1 MISGQELVTGLVSQ
15 GVTHWLWIPDSELGR
30 WETDLVSHPRLQ
42 LIRVSR
48 EAEAIGIAAGL
59 MLGGKKPIVAMQCTG
74 FFDAGDAFRNVVHDL
89 HLPLFLILGIRNYLA
104 YQERRTTDSC
114 PRFTIPVLEAWRVP
128 FQILSPEATAA
139 DLVQLYR
146 EAQRRGEAFVAAL
159 PE

>member
-1 MISGQELVTGLVSQ
+1 MISGSELVAGLVGQ

-30 WETDLVSHPRLQ
+30 WEADLITEPTLQ

-59 MLGGKKPIVAMQCTG
+59 MLGGKRPIVAMQCTG

-89 HLPLFLILGIRNYLA
+89 HLPLFMILGIRNYLA
-104 YQERRTTDSC
+104 YQQRRTTDSC
-114 PRFTIPVLEAWRVP
+114 PRFTLPILEAWGVP
-128 FQILSPEATAA
+128 FHILSPEAQAV
-139 DLVQLYR
+139 DMVRLYV
-146 EAQRRGEAFVAAL
+146 EAQQKKTAFIACI

>member
-1 MISGQELVTGLVSQ
+1 MISGRELVSGLVAQ

-30 WETDLVSHPRLQ
+30 WEHDLTSDPRLQ

-59 MLGGKKPIVAMQCTG
+59 MLGGKRPIVAMQCTG

-89 HLPLFLILGIRNYLA
+89 HLPLFMILGIRSYLA
-104 YQERRTTDSC
+104 YQERRTADSC
-114 PRFTIPVLEAWRVP
+114 PRFTVPILEAWQVP
-128 FQILSPEATAA
+128 FQILSPQAGAT
-139 DLVQLYR
+139 DLVHLYIS
-146 EAQRRGEAFVAAL
+146 AQQKNQAFVACI

>member
-1 MISGQELVTGLVSQ
+1 MMDGRELVSGLVQQ
-15 GVTHWLWIPDSELGR
+15 GVSHWLWIPDSELGR
-30 WETDLVSHPRLQ
+30 WENALVAEPRLR

-48 EAEAIGIAAGL
+48 EAEAIAIAAGL
-59 MLGGKKPIVAMQCTG
+59 MLGGQRPIVAMQCTG

-114 PRFTIPVLEAWRVP
+114 PRFTIPILEAWNVP
-128 FQILSPEATAA
+128 FQILSPQARAA
-139 DLVQLYR
+139 DLLHLYA
-146 EAQRRGEAFVAAL
+146 EAQRKREPFIACV